1 MPRLLSKIS
10 RLQKNKWRDE
20 NSEPR
25 RLKPAW
31 FWTAG
36 GTTEVVPFHKAF
48 PKAASPSC
56 QNPALFAGGQ
66 SHAHPP

>member
-1 MPRLLSKIS
+1 MS

-48 PKAASPSC
+48 PKAAS
-56 QNPALFAGGQ
+56 QAAGIRYFSQAAKVGIRH
-66 SHAHPP
+66 S